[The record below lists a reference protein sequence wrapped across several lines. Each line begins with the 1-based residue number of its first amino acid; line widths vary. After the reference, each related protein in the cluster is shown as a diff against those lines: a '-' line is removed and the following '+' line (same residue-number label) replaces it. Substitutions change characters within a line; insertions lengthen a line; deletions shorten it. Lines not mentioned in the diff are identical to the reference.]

1 MLHYVRKLLSLKGL
15 IHFPVHYIIKGWDL
29 QPCFFEMVITVAE
42 LYGPYCN
49 RSFQIERGD
58 PSHKFDELG

>member
-1 MLHYVRKLLSLKGL
+1 MLHYVRKILCLKGL
-15 IHFPVHYIIKGWDL
+15 INFPVHYIIKGWDI
-29 QPCFFEMVITVAE
+29 QPCFCDMVITVVE
-42 LYGPYCN
+42 FYGPYCN